1 MCVVYE
7 ILFFIV
13 SGCLK
18 LECGEKEIKQVVALS
33 PKNYS
38 ILLNDNGEIKKQKG
52 IPKNCVKNMLSHGHY
67 YNSVVNNRGGV
78 AHFKKIVS
86 KNHVVHTAELRKV
99 MLTSM
104 DLKRHFLENP
114 RQPSM
119 AFGHYSLVE
128 SEELAA

>member
-1 MCVVYE
+1 MKE
-7 ILFFIV
+7 ETF
-13 SGCLK
+13 SS
-18 LECGEKEIKQVVALS
+18 EKEIKQVVALS

-38 ILLNDNGEIKKQKG
+38 VLLNDNGEIKKQKG

-104 DLKRHFLENP
+104 DLKRHLLDNSH
-114 RQPSM
+114 QPSM